1 MKNFSKITGIL
12 IFCLVAVVGLL
23 SGMAAVIPADVMA
36 AAPVLDAIGFGVQ
49 QPGLYLGVG
58 MMVSLPK
65 GMGAHR
71 KGGPSDIK
79 DVARVFRKRDVLYM
93 PPRNQNGVLINGSV
107 VMKPGTFMA
116 ALYGTQST
124 IEVKEMTEGNADQ
137 EGSKNTVSL
146 VHPGSYLE
154 VSEWYKANMHEDLYM
169 IIVRC
174 NGEMELYGDCANA
187 LRVKREKT
195 INGTETSNKFTLE
208 SPIAGDVAAIYR
220 GNITEDGFTATI
232 ATALPT
238 TGSYPAHASV
248 PVPNGRFLLPKE
260 FPSNNSLLMGLI
272 CNGEPLPHG
281 SIFTLVGGPG
291 AGTSAYNSNEE
302 GDNKWIQP
310 EFGEFRFEPGVEATY
325 QVYHVME
332 GTFPIVYY
340 IQLSRYIP

>member
-1 MKNFSKITGIL
+1 MKNFSKIAGIL

-23 SGMAAVIPADVMA
+23 SGMAAVIPADVI
-36 AAPVLDAIGFGVQ
+36 APSVIDILAYQVQ
-49 QPGLYLGVG
+49 HPDLYLGVG

-65 GMGAHR
+65 GQGLQR

-79 DVARVFRKRDVLYM
+79 DVARVFRKSDVLYM

-220 GNITEDGFTATI
+220 GDITEDGFVATLPSVAISTTPVINVSGGRILAPAINIGGGVLQGI
-232 ATALPT
+232 AGTLDT
-238 TGSYPAHASV
+238 
-248 PVPNGRFLLPKE
+248 
-260 FPSNNSLLMGLI
+260 
-272 CNGEPLPHG
+272 HG
-281 SIFTLVGGPG
+281 NIFTLVGGPG
-291 AGTSAYNSNEE
+291 AGTPFSVGHEE
-302 GDNKWIQP
+302 SGGTFITR
-310 EFGEFRFEPGVEATY
+310 EFGAFELTEGREITF
-325 QVYHVME
+325 QVFHSE
-332 GTFPIVYY
+332 SGGAIDSRHY
-340 IQLSRYIP
+340 IELSRYIP